1 MNRKSFELKFCF
13 WFVCLAFAF
22 FLGLPLANLAYKSL
36 QTDGGIG
43 LGNYAAIL
51 TDGEFLAAFRNS
63 FVISALEA
71 AITTVLAFMLAY
83 GLHLTRIPARVKEC
97 LQLVIMMPMF
107 LPSITYGFAVIYSF
121 GKQGLV
127 TQLVGTQL
135 FPIYGFWG
143 LLISYIVYTLPPAFL
158 VLYNAFYYIDKN
170 FITVSKIMGDSTLR
184 TFWMT
189 AVRPLLGSLM
199 AAFILSFF
207 LSFTDF
213 GIPVSIGGEYE
224 VAAVMLYM
232 KMMGALPDFA
242 SGSVI
247 AMAMLVPSVVSVMLL
262 RYMERFN
269 FRYNKISKYEVQR
282 SLTRDGAFGL
292 FFAAVAL
299 LFVAVFAIMFIVP
312 FVKSWPY
319 QPVFTLDTI
328 KRVLSDNALGDVYFN
343 SVMVAG
349 ITAVLGTVLCY
360 AAAMVNARSDLNKYC
375 KIIMDVIAMVTNTV
389 PGMVLGVAFIF
400 IFSGTP
406 LQSTFAILIIAN
418 ILHFF
423 TTPYLMIKSSL
434 AKMNESW
441 ETTGLLMGDTWLQ
454 TVIKVVIPNSR
465 ATICQMLS
473 YFFVNAMVTISAIV
487 FLAGARTMVITTK
500 IKELQYF
507 EKFDAVFVLS
517 LLIFFTNVVAKTFFD
532 MLAEQEEIPL
542 YKKIKN
548 LFKAKEN
555 TNEKFC

>member
-13 WFVCLAFAF
+13 LFVSIAFAF

-36 QTDGGIG
+36 QTGSGTG

-51 TDGEFLAAFRNS
+51 TDDAFLTAFRNS
-63 FVISALEA
+63 FAISALEA
-71 AITTVLAFMLAY
+71 AITTVAAFILAY
-83 GLHLTRIPARVKEC
+83 GLHLTRIPGKIKEG
-97 LQLVIMMPMF
+97 LQLVVMMPMF

-121 GKQGLV
+121 GKQGLI
-127 TQLVGTQL
+127 TKLVGEQL
-135 FPIYGFWG
+135 
-143 LLISYIVYTLPPAFL
+143 
-158 VLYNAFYYIDKN
+158 YIDKN
-170 FITVSKIMGDSTLR
+170 FITVSKIMGDSPLR
-184 TFWMT
+184 TLWMT
-189 AVRPLLGSLM
+189 SVRPLLGSLM
-199 AAFILSFF
+199 AVFILSFF

-213 GIPVSIGGEYE
+213 GIPVSIGGEYNMI
-224 VAAVMLYM
+224 AVELYM
-232 KMMGALPDFA
+232 KMMGALPDFER
-242 SGSVI
+242 GSVI
-247 AMAMLVPSVVSVMLL
+247 AMAMLMPSVISVMLL
-262 RYMERFN
+262 RYMEKFN
-269 FRYNKISKYEVQR
+269 FRYNKISRYEVQR
-282 SLTRDGAFGL
+282 SFMRDGAFGL

-299 LFVAVFAIMFIVP
+299 LFVSVFAIMFIVP

-319 QPVFTLDTI
+319 QPVFTLDTL
-328 KRVLSDNALGDVYFN
+328 KRVLSDNSLVDVYVN
-343 SVMVAG
+343 SLMVAG
-349 ITAVLGTVLCY
+349 ITAVAGTVLCY

-434 AKMNESW
+434 SKMNESW
-441 ETTGLLMGDTWLQ
+441 ETTGLLMGDTWLK

-532 MLAEQEEIPL
+532 KLAEQEEIPL

-555 TNEKFC
+555 PNEKFC

>member
-13 WFVCLAFAF
+13 LFVSIAFAF

-36 QTDGGIG
+36 QTGSGTG

-51 TDGEFLAAFRNS
+51 TDDAFLTAFRNS
-63 FVISALEA
+63 FAISALEA
-71 AITTVLAFMLAY
+71 AITTAAAFILAY
-83 GLHLTRIPARVKEC
+83 GLHLTRIPGKIKEG
-97 LQLVIMMPMF
+97 LQLVVMMPMF

-121 GKQGLV
+121 GKQGLI
-127 TQLVGTQL
+127 TKLVGEQL

-143 LLISYIVYTLPPAFL
+143 LLISFIVYTLPPAFL
-158 VLYNAFYYIDKN
+158 VLYNAFFYIDKN
-170 FITVSKIMGDSTLR
+170 FITVSKIMGDSPLR
-184 TFWMT
+184 TLWMT
-189 AVRPLLGSLM
+189 SVRPLLGSLM

-213 GIPVSIGGEYE
+213 GIPVSIGGEYNMI
-224 VAAVMLYM
+224 AVELYM
-232 KMMGALPDFA
+232 KMMGALPDFER
-242 SGSVI
+242 GSVI
-247 AMAMLVPSVVSVMLL
+247 AMAMLVPSV
-262 RYMERFN
+262 
-269 FRYNKISKYEVQR
+269 IS
-282 SLTRDGAFGL
+282 L

-299 LFVAVFAIMFIVP
+299 LFVSVFAIMFIVP

-319 QPVFTLDTI
+319 QPVFTLDTL
-328 KRVLSDNALGDVYFN
+328 KRVLSDNSLVDVYVN
-343 SVMVAG
+343 SLMVAG
-349 ITAVLGTVLCY
+349 ITAVAGTVLCY

-434 AKMNESW
+434 SKMNESW
-441 ETTGLLMGDTWLQ
+441 ETTGLLMGDTWLK

-532 MLAEQEEIPL
+532 KLAEQEEIPL

-555 TNEKFC
+555 PNEKFC